1 MVSGVEEDAAG
12 AVVVGEGAGAELVDD
27 DVVPGRMGPP
37 RFCRVDVL
45 GQGRPALVAS
55 LLLSTMGKEYGK
67 KITVVLQISFDPKFW
82 VIRTSCGKAC

>member
-1 MVSGVEEDAAG
+1 MAVSVVSGVEEDAAG
-12 AVVVGEGAGAELVDD
+12 AVVVGEGAGAERVDD

-67 KITVVLQISFDPKFW
+67 KITVVYRSALIQNF
-82 VIRTSCGKAC
+82 G